1 MIKKQRKKE
10 FILSL
15 RVSKEEYDFLLA
27 EAEKDFATNMRAG
40 GKICPPI

>member
-27 EAEKDFATNMRAG
+27 EAEKDFATNMRQVE
-40 GKICPPI
+40 KICPPI